1 MQKIRS
7 YENLGLFLIALLM
20 AVGAV
25 YSTKLISVLMPTLTV
40 LLLWVQR
47 GTKKLSFHIFPPY
60 VFLFLL
66 LAWGGLSIF
75 WATNP
80 QVAIK
85 TIFSLSMTYVFS
97 FLFLSCTMRA
107 TPDLIEKVYKILQI
121 AGYFLMILV
130 IFQASVNTFH
140 FDFLKVLESVPHMMK
155 PTGSIVGLLIF
166 AGCGLLWIHNERF
179 LSLFVFILLVL
190 LIRLTICQTAFYG
203 VILATGMFFLSYAMP
218 FWMTRISMIGSY
230 TFLIVSPIIYTH
242 SIPPARILD
251 SPHFAWLLNRSF
263 YHRFLAWEFYA
274 KKFFSQTF
282 LGWGLNS
289 SRYLPTDPLLA
300 PGYENTL
307 HPHNNSLQ
315 AFVELGL
322 IGGVL
327 YALFFASLFWVVE
340 KYVKDRLSVAVC
352 NATLVFGFIEA
363 EVTHNLWRN
372 YWLSLATLT
381 AGLLIF
387 FVKAREAQLRAE
399 GDHSKQPPVLQKG

>member
-1 MQKIRS
+1 MLKIRS
-7 YENLGLFLIALLM
+7 YETLGLFLIALLM
-20 AVGAV
+20 AIGTV
-25 YSTKLISVLMPTLTV
+25 YSTKLISVLMPV
-40 LLLWVQR
+40 FAVFLLWVQR
-47 GTKKLSFHIFPPY
+47 GTSKLSFHVFPPF

-66 LAWGGLSIF
+66 LVWGGLSIF

-80 QVAIK
+80 QVALK
-85 TIFSLSMTYVFS
+85 TIFSLSMTFAFS
-97 FLFLSCTMRA
+97 FLFLSCALRA
-107 TPDLIEKVYKILQI
+107 TPELIEKVYRILKI

-130 IFQASVNTFH
+130 LFQASVNTFH
-140 FDFLKVLESVPHMMK
+140 FDFLKAFESVPHMMK
-155 PTGSIVGLLIF
+155 PTGSIIGLLIF
-166 AGCGLLWIHNERF
+166 AGCGFLWIHNEKF
-179 LSLFVFILLVL
+179 LCLLVFILLVL

-203 VILATGMFFLSYAMP
+203 VVLATGMFVLSYAIP
-218 FWMTRISMIGSY
+218 FWMTRLSMVGSY
-230 TFLIVSPIIYTH
+230 TFLIISPIVYAY
-242 SIPPARILD
+242 SIPPARILE

-274 KKFFSQTF
+274 KKFFTQTF
-282 LGWGLNS
+282 LGWGLDS

-315 AFVELGL
+315 AFVELGFV
-322 IGGVL
+322 GGVL

-387 FVKAREAQLRAE
+387 FVKAREAQLHAAGGR
-399 GDHSKQPPVLQKG
+399 SKQPPDHQKG